1 MQGQRVGDVPLRRR
15 PGSAYGEDHEEKVR
29 EGQKKETL
37 DELSRDH
44 YSSRLHMLKN
54 SRPRKNRFV
63 ADPST
68 RRRRRPIRGKR
79 MRPAA
84 LLAVFAA
91 LTVMSVG
98 STSMLHFPMFNG
110 TMQETTAAESAE
122 SPHEPYETAS
132 APVTDAMPPIDETAA
147 ACALPPR
154 NTQEAE
160 PSLLETAELEP
171 DELDALKL
179 ASLAA
184 DEVEFVGDGPA
195 IEGEGSV
202 NTDLDEIELV
212 EEADGL
218 HSEEFTEAER
228 GLAET
233 DASTETVCG
242 VIKRGNTVSGLL
254 NDFLDKDSVQ
264 QACRI
269 AGKVYPLSRIRVGR
283 PWKVVL
289 EDETFARF
297 EYEIDEEEM
306 LVVTAEEDGF
316 RADREALPVD
326 VVTSTI
332 SGRVETSLACTLAA
346 MGEPTGLAA
355 LLADIFAW
363 DIDFGR
369 DVRVG
374 DTFTCVV
381 DKLYRNDEFLRYG
394 EIKAARYENNGRIYE
409 AFRYETE
416 AGNPQYYDG
425 KGRNLR
431 RAFLKTPV
439 AFTRISSGFS
449 LSRLHPILK
458 VRRPHPGYD
467 YAAPVGTPVKAVCD
481 GTILR
486 SRRDRYAGRYVKI
499 RHNSVYETTYMHLSR
514 FGRGVKEGRKVRQ
527 GQIIGYVGS
536 SGLSTGPHLDFRMK
550 KHGNYV
556 DHRKITSPASPPVP
570 KSRLSDFLGHIAP
583 FTSLLDQAAAA
594 APLHAAAPLPAGKL
608 VGEGTVE

>member
-1 MQGQRVGDVPLRRR
+1 
-15 PGSAYGEDHEEKVR
+15 
-29 EGQKKETL
+29 
-37 DELSRDH
+37 
-44 YSSRLHMLKN
+44 MLKY

-68 RRRRRPIRGKR
+68 RRKRRPIRSKR
-79 MRPAA
+79 LRPS
-84 LLAVFAA
+84 LLFTILAA
-91 LTVMSVG
+91 LTILSVG
-98 STSMLHFPMFNG
+98 STAMLRSPASNG
-110 TMQETTAAESAE
+110 TIYEG
-122 SPHEPYETAS
+122 PHEPYDTAE
-132 APVTDAMPPIDETAA
+132 MPQIDKAAA

-154 NTQEAE
+154 KGEVADTA
-160 PSLLETAELEP
+160 LLETAEHE
-171 DELDALKL
+171 DDDLDALKL

-184 DEVEFVGDGPA
+184 DDVVFDNL
-195 IEGEGSV
+195 EGEGSIDP
-202 NTDLDEIELV
+202 NIDEIEIV
-212 EEADGL
+212 DE
-218 HSEEFTEAER
+218 SEGIAKGNQASAER
-228 GLAET
+228 DREEVDT
-233 DASTETVCG
+233 PTEICG
-242 VIKRGNTVSGLL
+242 FIKRGNTVSGLL
-254 NDFLDKDSVQ
+254 NDYLDKDAVGK
-264 QACRI
+264 ACNV
-269 AGKVYPLSRIRVGR
+269 AGKVYPLSKIRVGR

-306 LVVTAEEDGF
+306 LVLRVEEDGF
-316 RADREALPVD
+316 RAEREALPVE

-332 SGRVETSLACTLAA
+332 SGRVETSLSCTLAA
-346 MGEPTGLAA
+346 LGEPTGLAA

-381 DKLYRNDEFLRYG
+381 DKLYRDDEFLRYG
-394 EIKAARYENNGRIYE
+394 EIKAARYENGGRIYE

-467 YAAPVGTPVKAVCD
+467 YAAPVGTPVKAVGD

-527 GQIIGYVGS
+527 GQVIGYVGS

-550 KHGNYV
+550 KHGSYV